1 MKKTKTDI
9 QSNPQVDNQQIVD
22 LQDKLNRSLAD
33 YSNFQ
38 KRVEREKEAF
48 ASLTLVSIILRFLEV
63 MDDYL
68 LVGSHLKDAGLDMA
82 NKKFMTT
89 LQNYGLTEIKAENQ
103 KFDPGI
109 MECQVVV
116 EGEDDMVV
124 FVSKK
129 GYMFNGQCL
138 RPATVAVGKKNLN
151 GDGAAS
157 PAGEAQS

>member
-1 MKKTKTDI
+1 MKKPIKID
-9 QSNPQVDNQQIVD
+9 PQITD

-33 YSNFQ
+33 YANFQ

-63 MDDYL
+63 LDDYQ
-68 LVGSHLKDAGLDMA
+68 LVATHLKDKGLTMA

-89 LQNYGLTEIKAENQ
+89 LQNYGLTEIKAEGQ
-103 KFDPGI
+103 KFDPSI
-109 MECQVVV
+109 MECQVVI
-116 EGEDDMVV
+116 EGEDDKVMIVT
-124 FVSKK
+124 KT

-151 GDGAAS
+151 NQS
-157 PAGEAQS
+157 PINQETNKSQ

>member
-1 MKKTKTDI
+1 MKKTTKID
-9 QSNPQVDNQQIVD
+9 PQIAD

-33 YSNFQ
+33 YANFQ

-63 MDDYL
+63 VDDYL
-68 LVGSHLKDAGLDMA
+68 LVGSHLKDTGLDMA

-89 LQNYGLTEIKAENQ
+89 LQNYGLTEINAEGQ
-103 KFDPGI
+103 KFDPHL

-116 EGEDDMVV
+116 EGEDDKVMFVV
-124 FVSKK
+124 KK

-138 RPATVAVGKKNLN
+138 RPATVAVGKKDLN
-151 GDGAAS
+151 KES
-157 PAGEAQS
+157 VKN

>member
-1 MKKTKTDI
+1 MKKTTKID
-9 QSNPQVDNQQIVD
+9 PQIAD

-68 LVGSHLKDAGLDMA
+68 LVASHLKDEGLNMA

-89 LQNYGLTEIKAENQ
+89 LQNYGLTEIKALNE
-103 KFDPGI
+103 KFDPSI

-116 EGEDDMVV
+116 EGEDDKVM
-124 FVSKK
+124 FVSKT

-138 RPATVAVGKKNLN
+138 RPATVAVGKKDLN
-151 GDGAAS
+151 KE
-157 PAGEAQS
+157 PVKN

>member
-1 MKKTKTDI
+1 MKKTKID
-9 QSNPQVDNQQIVD
+9 PQITD

-33 YSNFQ
+33 YANFQ

-68 LVGSHLKDAGLDMA
+68 LVGEHLKDPGLDMA

-89 LQNYGLTEIKAENQ
+89 LQNYGLTEIETEGKQ
-103 KFDPGI
+103 FDPSI

-116 EGEDDMVV
+116 EGEDNKVIIV
-124 FVSKK
+124 TKK

-138 RPATVAVGKKNLN
+138 RPATVAVGKKGLN
-151 GDGAAS
+151 DQKVS
-157 PAGEAQS
+157 N

>member
-1 MKKTKTDI
+1 MKKNKID
-9 QSNPQVDNQQIVD
+9 PQIAD

-33 YSNFQ
+33 YANFQ

-48 ASLTLVSIILRFLEV
+48 ASLTLVSIVLRFLEV

-68 LVGSHLKDAGLDMA
+68 LVGSHLKDVGLDMA

-89 LQNYGLTEIKAENQ
+89 LQNYGFVEIKALGQ
-103 KFDPGI
+103 KFDPSI

-116 EGEDDMVV
+116 EGEDDQVV
-124 FVSKK
+124 AVTKV

-138 RPATVAVGKKNLN
+138 RPASVAVGKKGLN
-151 GDGAAS
+151 S
-157 PAGEAQS
+157 EPVKN

>member
-1 MKKTKTDI
+1 MKKTTVD
-9 QSNPQVDNQQIVD
+9 PQIAD

-63 MDDYL
+63 MDDYQ
-68 LVGSHLKDAGLDMA
+68 LVGAHLKDEGLDMA

-89 LQNYGLTEIKAENQ
+89 LHNYGLTEIKAENQ
-103 KFDPGI
+103 KFDPSI
-109 MECQVVV
+109 MECTVVV
-116 EGEDDMVV
+116 EGDDDMIVAV
-124 FVSKK
+124 IKK

-138 RPATVAVGKKNLN
+138 RPASVAVGKKNLN
-151 GDGAAS
+151 G
-157 PAGEAQS
+157 EANQQVTN

>member
-1 MKKTKTDI
+1 MKKTKTTVDT
-9 QSNPQVDNQQIVD
+9 NQVDNNQQVAE

-89 LQNYGLTEIKAENQ
+89 LQNYGLTEIKAEGQ
-103 KFDPGI
+103 KFDPST

-116 EGEDDMVV
+116 EGDDDMVM

-138 RPATVAVGKKNLN
+138 RPTTVAVGKKGLN
-151 GDGAAS
+151 D
-157 PAGEAQS
+157 PKIEN